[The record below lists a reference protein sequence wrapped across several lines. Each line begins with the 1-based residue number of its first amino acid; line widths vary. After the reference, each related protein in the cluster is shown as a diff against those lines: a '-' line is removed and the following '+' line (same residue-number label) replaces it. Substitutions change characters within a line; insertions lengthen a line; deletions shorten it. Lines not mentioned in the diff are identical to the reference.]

1 MTFQPVLASTG
12 LVGWQFLSRTADV
25 QQASYARSPVITTA
39 IERFREGVGS
49 VQSAQDLVSNRAVLE
64 VVLGAYGL
72 QDDLPNKFFIR
83 KVMEDGT
90 SSPEAL
96 SNRLAD
102 PRYAALAEELNFSE
116 GRPALLS
123 SPEFLERLETDF
135 KRQRFEV
142 AVGQQDVP
150 LRLSLGLE
158 RELGSLTERIKSADA
173 QWFAVMGNPPLRR
186 VFEAA
191 LGLPKEI
198 GSLDID
204 QQLVVFRDRAEAK
217 FGFSTPGEFNSPK
230 AVEDLR
236 RAFLVASESARPTSS
251 PLLSLFNPQSSSVNI
266 LQSLYGNV

>member
-1 MTFQPVLASTG
+1 MTFQPILAATG
-12 LVGWQFLSRTADV
+12 LVGWQFLARTADV
-25 QQASYARSPVITTA
+25 QQASHARSPVITNA
-39 IERFREGVGS
+39 IERFREGIGS
-49 VQSAQDLVSNRAVLE
+49 VESAQDLVSNRAVLE

-102 PRYAALAEELNFSE
+102 PRYAALAEEMNFSK
-116 GRPALLS
+116 GRPGLLS
-123 SPEFLERLETDF
+123 SPEFLERLENDF

-142 AVGQQDVP
+142 AVGVQDVP

-158 RELGSLTERIKSADA
+158 RELGTLTDRVKGDDA
-173 QWFAVMGNPPLRR
+173 QWFAVMGNAPLRR

-204 QQLVVFRDRAEAK
+204 RQLVVFRDRAEAK
-217 FGFSTPGEFNSPK
+217 FGFTTPGEFNSPE
-230 AVEDLR
+230 ALEELR
-236 RAFLVASESARPTSS
+236 RAYLVASESARPAES
-251 PLLSLFNPQSSSVNI
+251 PLLTLFNPQSSSVNI
-266 LQSLYGNV
+266 LQALYGDG